1 MARIL
6 LADDDA
12 ATRDLVRRALASDGH
27 DVIVTQDGLEALE
40 SLQSDAARI
49 NLLISDVDMPGLN
62 GIELAA
68 KAIASAPGIRIVLM
82 TGHSEGAAKTDHLK
96 PHLKRFV
103 SKPFTLD
110 QIKTMVREAL
120 A

>member
-1 MARIL
+1 
-6 LADDDA
+6 
-12 ATRDLVRRALASDGH
+12 
-27 DVIVTQDGLEALE
+27 
-40 SLQSDAARI
+40 
-49 NLLISDVDMPGLN
+49 
-62 GIELAA
+62 
-68 KAIASAPGIRIVLM
+68 M
-82 TGHSEGAAKTDHLK
+82 TGHSEGTAKTDHLK